1 MRMSRTTPLTIT
13 REQVDL
19 LSVRGRLDW
28 AGLLALQSQVDR
40 LLDSGARFLVADLS
54 EVEYRDGRLPDLLAR
69 TSALV
74 ARRGGWLRL
83 VGPGTSILST
93 VEQTP
98 LPTAR
103 PKDHHPARARRAVEP
118 A

>member
-1 MRMSRTTPLTIT
+1 MSRTTPLTIT
-13 REQVDL
+13 HEQVDL

-28 AGLLALQSQVDR
+28 AGLLALRQQMDR
-40 LLDSGARFLVADLS
+40 LLDGGARLLLADLS
-54 EVEYRDGRLPDLLAR
+54 RVEYCDNRLPDLLAR

-83 VGPGTSILST
+83 IGPGTSVLST
-93 VEQTP
+93 VEQAP
-98 LPTAR
+98 PSAAV
-103 PKDHHPARARRAVEP
+103 PMDHGLARARRAVES